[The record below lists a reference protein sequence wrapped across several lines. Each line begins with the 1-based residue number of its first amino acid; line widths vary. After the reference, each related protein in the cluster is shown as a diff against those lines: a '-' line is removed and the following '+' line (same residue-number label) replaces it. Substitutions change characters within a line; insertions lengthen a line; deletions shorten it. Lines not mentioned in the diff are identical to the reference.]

1 MKLSKKILAALLITA
16 SLVITGCGQVKL
28 GYVDGKR
35 VMTESTQ
42 IKAVI
47 EEGQKKV
54 EEIEKEAQAEFEK
67 NPNWTDE
74 EKLKAQGDLQ
84 RKLMGINQSY
94 ATQLQHKIQ
103 EAMNDIAKKNDLDA
117 IVDSSKENP
126 IVLKGGIDLTDEVI
140 KKLQ

>member
-1 MKLSKKILAALLITA
+1 
-16 SLVITGCGQVKL
+16 
-28 GYVDGKR
+28 
-35 VMTESTQ
+35 MTESTQ